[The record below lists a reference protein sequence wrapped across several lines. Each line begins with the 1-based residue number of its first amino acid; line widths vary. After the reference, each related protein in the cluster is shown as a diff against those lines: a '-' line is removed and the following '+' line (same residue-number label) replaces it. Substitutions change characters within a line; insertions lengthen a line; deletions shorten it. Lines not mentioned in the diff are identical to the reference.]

1 MTIDLA
7 DPTTVLIAASRA
19 LERAGLQ
26 SAAFGG
32 LALAMYGQPRETK
45 DADLAVFA
53 MELASAEAAL
63 REAELDVLRAFERVT
78 FGGLLVSRLT
88 LIGGIAGSLNVVDFV
103 EPRSSWYAREV
114 QGRALDTSLRN
125 QPLRVVSPEDFVI
138 LKVLATRDRDLE
150 DARTVLGALAAQL
163 DFELIERELER
174 LAGEISDYDFLS
186 RWCKVRPTSPKN

>member
-1 MTIDLA
+1 MTIDLS
-7 DPTTVLIAASRA
+7 DPTTVLIEASRA

-45 DADLAVFA
+45 DADLAVTDI
-53 MELASAEAAL
+53 ELASAESAFRDAAL
-63 REAELDVLRAFERVT
+63 NVLRAFDRVT
-78 FGGLLVSRLT
+78 FGGLFVSRLT
-88 LIGGIAGSLNVVDFV
+88 LIGGIAGSLNTVDLV
-103 EPRSSWYAREV
+103 EPRSSRYASEV
-114 QGRALDTSLRN
+114 LVRALDTSLRN

-150 DARTVLGALAAQL
+150 DARTILSALAAQL
-163 DFELIERELER
+163 DFELIEHELQR

-186 RWCKVRPTSPKN
+186 RWHKVRSTSPKN

>member
-32 LALAMYGQPRETK
+32 LALAMYGQPRETN
-45 DADLAVFA
+45 DADLAVSA
-53 MELASAEAAL
+53 MEVASAEAAL
-63 REAELDVLRAFERVT
+63 RGAELDVLRAFERVT

-114 QGRALDTSLRN
+114 LGRALDTSLRN

-150 DARTVLGALAAQL
+150 DARTVLAALAGQL

-174 LAGEISDYDFLS
+174 LGSEISDYDFLS
-186 RWCKVRPTSPKN
+186 RWYKVRPTSPKN

>member
-32 LALAMYGQPRETK
+32 LALAMYGQPRETS
-45 DADLAVFA
+45 DADLAVSA
-53 MELASAEAAL
+53 LELAGAEAAL
-63 REAELDVLRAFERVT
+63 RGAELDVLRAFERVT

-103 EPRSSWYAREV
+103 QPRSPWYAREV

-125 QPLRVVSPEDFVI
+125 QPLRVVSPEDFII

-150 DARTVLGALAAQL
+150 DARTVVGALAAQL

-186 RWCKVRPTSPKN
+186 RWYKVRPTSPKN